1 MQLTAREI
9 ADIVGGT
16 LVGNADEPVTGVSGI
31 REALPGD
38 LTFIAHPRYVP
49 AVKNTRAS
57 VIIVPH
63 DLAVE
68 FPRTLV
74 RVDNPIVAFTRIV
87 ERSAPPPVKPTP
99 GIHSSA
105 CVASNTKLG
114 TGVAIGAFAVIE
126 EGAVIGDRTYIGAG
140 CYIGHESVIGAD
152 SLIYPRVTMREHTR
166 LGQRVILHSGVVL
179 GADGF
184 GFETIRGE
192 RQKIPQIGTVELG
205 DDVELGA
212 NTCIDRGRFGKTR
225 VGKGTKIDNLVQ
237 IGHNCV
243 IGEHCVICAGVGIA
257 GSVIIG
263 NFVTIAGQV
272 GIAGHLT
279 IGERA
284 VLGAQCGVAKDVP
297 AGGTVIGAP
306 AVPHL
311 QFKRSTVY
319 TQRLPDLFAKVREL
333 EQQLAEMRSRVDSVK

>member
-31 REALPGD
+31 REAQPGD
-38 LTFIAHPRYVP
+38 LTFIGHPRYL
-49 AVKNTRAS
+49 AAAKNTRAS
-57 VIIVPH
+57 VIIVPR
-63 DLAVE
+63 DLVVE
-68 FPRTLV
+68 SPHTLV
-74 RVDNPIVAFTRIV
+74 RVDNPSVAFTRIV
-87 ERSAPPPVKPTP
+87 ERSAPAPVRPTP
-99 GIHSSA
+99 GIHSLA
-105 CVASNTKLG
+105 CVAPSAKLG
-114 TGVAIGAFAVIE
+114 ADVAVGAFAVIE
-126 EGAVIGDRTYIGAG
+126 EGAVIGDRSFIGAG

-152 SLIYPRVTMREHTR
+152 CLIYPRVTMRERTR

-192 RQKIPQIGTVELG
+192 RQKVPQIGTVELG

-212 NTCIDRGRFGKTR
+212 NSCIDRGRFGKTR

-243 IGEHCVICAGVGIA
+243 IGEHCVICGGVGIA
-257 GSVIIG
+257 GSVIVE
-263 NFVTIAGQV
+263 NYVTIAGQV

-279 IGERA
+279 IGEQA
-284 VLGAQCGVAKDVP
+284 VLGAQCGVARDVP
-297 AGGTVIGAP
+297 PGVTVFGAP
-306 AVPHL
+306 AIPHL
-311 QFKRSTVY
+311 QFKRSAVY
-319 TQRLPDLFAKVREL
+319 TARLPSLVAKLREM
-333 EQQLAEMRSRVDSVK
+333 EQQLAEMRSQLDSVK